1 MKRLETEGEGND
13 WKGKENGRVGK
24 GFDYQQDLKSYLLII
39 FLQQKGQGS
48 FSTAKMRK

>member
-24 GFDYQQDLKSYLLII
+24 GFRREGLGRGKA
-39 FLQQKGQGS
+39 QKG
-48 FSTAKMRK
+48 KKR